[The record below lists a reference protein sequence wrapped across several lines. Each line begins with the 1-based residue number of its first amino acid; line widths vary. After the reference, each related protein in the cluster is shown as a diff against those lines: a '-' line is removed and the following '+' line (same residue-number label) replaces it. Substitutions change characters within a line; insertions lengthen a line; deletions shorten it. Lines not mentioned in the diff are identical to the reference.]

1 MPESR
6 RRKKPASADPSTGS
20 SVSSSGALPTPNPR
34 WWAPVMVGLMVV
46 GLVWI
51 VVFYITQQA
60 YPVPRIGLWNL
71 GIGFAIAMVGFLMT
85 TRWR

>member
-1 MPESR
+1 MPESS
-6 RRKKPASADPSTGS
+6 RRKKPASAAPVTAEPG
-20 SVSSSGALPTPNPR
+20 VQKPNPR

-46 GLVWI
+46 GLIWI

-60 YPVPRIGLWNL
+60 YPVPDIGLWNL
-71 GIGFAIAMVGFLMT
+71 GIGFGVAMVGFLMT

>member
-1 MPESR
+1 VPESS
-6 RRKKPASADPSTGS
+6 RRKKPVTTPAAPK
-20 SVSSSGALPTPNPR
+20 APTVQGPNPR
-34 WWAPVMVGLMVV
+34 WYVPVMVGLMLL

-51 VVFYITQQA
+51 VVFYLTQQQ
-60 YPVPRIGLWNL
+60 YPVPGIGLWNL

>member
-1 MPESR
+1 MPESS
-6 RRKKPASADPSTGS
+6 RRKKPASPAPVTKAPA
-20 SVSSSGALPTPNPR
+20 VAKPNPR
-34 WWAPVMVGLMVV
+34 WWVPVMVALMVL

-60 YPVPRIGLWNL
+60 YPIPGIGLWNL
-71 GIGFAIAMVGFLMT
+71 GVGFALAMVGFLMT

>member
-1 MPESR
+1 MPESS
-6 RRKKPASADPSTGS
+6 RRKKPASPAPATT
-20 SVSSSGALPTPNPR
+20 APAAPKPNPR
-34 WWAPVMVGLMVV
+34 WWVPVMVGLMVL

-60 YPVPRIGLWNL
+60 YPIPGIGLWNL
-71 GIGFAIAMVGFLMT
+71 GAGFALAMAGFLMT

>member
-1 MPESR
+1 MPESS
-6 RRKKPASADPSTGS
+6 RRKKPASPAPATT
-20 SVSSSGALPTPNPR
+20 APAAPAPNPR
-34 WWAPVMVGLMVV
+34 WWVPVMVGLMVL

-60 YPVPRIGLWNL
+60 YPIPGIGLWNL
-71 GIGFAIAMVGFLMT
+71 GVGFALAMVGFLMT

>member
-6 RRKKPASADPSTGS
+6 RRKKPASTSPAVVATPG
-20 SVSSSGALPTPNPR
+20 VPAPNPR
-34 WWAPVMVGLMVV
+34 WYAPVMVALMVV
-46 GLVWI
+46 GLIWI
-51 VVFYITQQA
+51 VVFYITQQQ
-60 YPVPRIGLWNL
+60 YPVPGIGLWNL

>member
-6 RRKKPASADPSTGS
+6 RRKKSASPSPTTS
-20 SVSSSGALPTPNPR
+20 SAAPGTPKPNPR
-34 WWAPVMVGLMVV
+34 WYAPLMVALMV
-46 GLVWI
+46 AGLVWI
-51 VVFYITQQA
+51 VVFYITQQQ
-60 YPVPRIGLWNL
+60 YPIPGLGLWNL

>member
-6 RRKKPASADPSTGS
+6 RRKKPASPSTATS
-20 SVSSSGALPTPNPR
+20 STPGVTAPNPR
-34 WWAPVMVGLMVV
+34 WYAPLMVSLMV
-46 GLVWI
+46 AGLIWI
-51 VVFYITQQA
+51 VVFYITQQQ
-60 YPVPRIGLWNL
+60 YPIPGLNLWNL

>member
-6 RRKKPASADPSTGS
+6 RRKKPASTSPATSAAPG
-20 SVSSSGALPTPNPR
+20 VPAPNPG
-34 WWAPVMVGLMVV
+34 WYAPVMVGLMVV
-46 GLVWI
+46 GLIWI
-51 VVFYITQQA
+51 VVFYITQQQ
-60 YPVPRIGLWNL
+60 YPVPGIGLWNL

>member
-6 RRKKPASADPSTGS
+6 RRKKSVSPSSMTSSAASAT
-20 SVSSSGALPTPNPR
+20 PTPNPR
-34 WWAPVMVGLMVV
+34 WYAPLMVALMV
-46 GLVWI
+46 AGLVWI
-51 VVFYITQQA
+51 VVFYITQQQ
-60 YPVPRIGLWNL
+60 YPIPGLNLWNL

>member
-6 RRKKPASADPSTGS
+6 RRKKLATPSTS
-20 SVSSSGALPTPNPR
+20 TPATPSMPAPNPR
-34 WWAPVMVGLMVV
+34 WYAPLMVGLMVL
-46 GLVWI
+46 GLIWI
-51 VVFYITQQA
+51 VVFYITQQQ
-60 YPVPRIGLWNL
+60 YPVPGIGLGNL

>member
-1 MPESR
+1 MPESS
-6 RRKKPASADPSTGS
+6 RRKKPASPAPVTTGPP
-20 SVSSSGALPTPNPR
+20 APPKPNPR
-34 WWAPVMVGLMVV
+34 WWVPVMVGLMVL

-60 YPVPRIGLWNL
+60 YPIPGIGLWNL
-71 GIGFAIAMVGFLMT
+71 GVGFGLAMAGFLMT